1 MTVATIEVK
10 DGNPVGAIQQL
21 LRSILERG
29 LVSAILAPQEIP
41 SKKTVVQTLVRDPAK
56 LDAAN
61 PLAPVFSVNSA
72 RILAKMCAVLAPQA
86 LADDTEAPDQT
97 EAPDEP
103 DESAEAEAGENQ
115 TQAESADQAA
125 DGPAEAP
132 PIGVVLRAC
141 EVRAVVELV
150 KLQQI
155 DLAPFLI
162 IGVDC
167 WGAYS
172 VPDYAAKVSAGPQDG
187 SVTADFLKQ
196 AAAGTLPED
205 LRGACRICQ
214 FPVPTCADV
223 AIQLIGEDI
232 NRQIGL
238 QAGTDKGRALLAAME
253 LDETPESDGRADA
266 VAKLTE
272 AKKALADQD
281 LSDFLATIEELCIN
295 CRNCSAVCPI
305 CYCKQC
311 VFDGQVFQYPLDK
324 YLDWSGKKGVLGLP
338 TDKLLFHLTRLSHV
352 VTSCVACGQCEAACP
367 NGIALGRVY
376 QRISAAAQQ
385 ALDYEAGRSLDEELP
400 LSTFREDELAVAEN

>member
-1 MTVATIEVK
+1 M
-10 DGNPVGAIQQL
+10 
-21 LRSILERG
+21 
-29 LVSAILAPQEIP
+29 SAILAPQEIP

-72 RILAKMCAVLAPQA
+72 RILAKMCAALAPQA
-86 LADDTEAPDQT
+86 PADDAEAPDQA
-97 EAPDEP
+97 EVPDEP
-103 DESAEAEAGENQ
+103 DESAKPAEAEAGEDQ
-115 TQAESADQAA
+115 TQAEPDDQAA
-125 DGPAEAP
+125 DAPPAEAEQIAPEADEPAEAP

-196 AAAGTLPED
+196 VAAGTLPED

-214 FPVPTCADV
+214 FPTPTCADV

-232 NRQIGL
+232 NRQIGV
-238 QAGTDKGRALLAAME
+238 QAGTDKGRALLAALA

-266 VAKLTE
+266 VAKLIE

-295 CRNCSAVCPI
+295 CRNCSTVCPI

-400 LSTFREDELAVAEN
+400 LSTFREDELAAAEN